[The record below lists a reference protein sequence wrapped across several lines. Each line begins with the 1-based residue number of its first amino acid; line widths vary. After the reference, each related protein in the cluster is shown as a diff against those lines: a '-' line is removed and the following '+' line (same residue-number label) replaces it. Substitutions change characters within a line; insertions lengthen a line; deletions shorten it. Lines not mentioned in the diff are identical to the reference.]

1 MDTMT
6 LWNPIPSMP
15 DHVLERVMA
24 LPETPW
30 RHDLLL
36 GWSYD
41 SAPDTFLARL
51 GELEVL
57 AAAGHGAAGM
67 GIPASVLER
76 ALRIP
81 THHWAEMLAV
91 AYQANRSDFE
101 WTLVKAEGDISRS
114 ERPCVSHSLLLQRLK
129 SRLANALRR
138 FLLSPSPV
146 RDAASASSGS
156 SSVDGQSKHLT
167 PVPR

>member
-6 LWNPIPSMP
+6 LWNPIPPMP
-15 DHVLERVMA
+15 DHVLARVMA

-36 GWSYD
+36 GWFYD
-41 SAPDTFLARL
+41 SAPEAFLARL

-67 GIPASVLER
+67 GIPESVLER

-81 THHWAEMLAV
+81 THHWAGMLAV

-101 WTLVKAEGDISRS
+101 WALVKAEGSISRS
-114 ERPCVSHSLLLQRLK
+114 EPIDESRSRLLQRLK
-129 SRLANALRR
+129 LQLPSALHR
-138 FLLSPSPV
+138 FLLLPGHSQGAA
-146 RDAASASSGS
+146 AASSDS
-156 SSVDGQSKHLT
+156 SSAVRPSGY
-167 PVPR
+167 